1 LVKSH
6 LRSPQQRVN
15 QQSDSQQRAPETQ
28 SDSSRSGSRF
38 RFAGRV
44 VLPVLFLIAGLA
56 SYVFFSKQPPQVAE
70 PSPKPRPLEVRVE
83 ELKRKDFQVR
93 VASHGLIQAHSQV
106 NLTAQVGGRVQT
118 IRSGFDVGALF
129 EKDEVLLELDPV
141 DFEEALANAKA
152 QLAQM
157 EFNLEQ
163 ERIRAEQARLNWE
176 DLGYE
181 DEPSEMVLR
190 IPHVKLAESQLERA
204 KEQLVSAQRNLERTK
219 VRAPF
224 DGRVLSRSA
233 GLGETIGA
241 GSALGII
248 FATDYSE
255 VRLPVSTRFLA
266 DVSLPEDI
274 SDPPVEIVLKDGL
287 TERADVAWPAKIL
300 RTEGA
305 LDASTLEL
313 FAVARVDDPFGLETD
328 RVPLRIGQPVATA
341 IPGRTLP
348 DVFVIPREAVADL
361 NRIRLVDP
369 EELTLRSAVISQL
382 WADDDFL
389 VFNDPSIE
397 DGTLLVLDRL
407 MYAPDGG
414 KVEIVDDGT
423 LSEEES
429 PLNNEKMPEGDS
441 QK

>member
-1 LVKSH
+1 M
-6 LRSPQQRVN
+6 N
-15 QQSDSQQRAPETQ
+15 QQSSRQPVEPETQ
-28 SDSSRSGSRF
+28 SDSSRSVSRF

-44 VLPVLFLIAGLA
+44 VLPVVFLIAGLA
-56 SYVFFSKQPPQVAE
+56 SYALFSKQPPQVAE

-83 ELKRKDFQVR
+83 ELKRKDFQVS
-93 VASHGLIQAHSQV
+93 VATHGLIQAHSQV

-118 IRSGFDVGALF
+118 IHSGFEVGAFF
-129 EKDEVLLELDPV
+129 EKDEVLLALDPV
-141 DFEEALANAKA
+141 DFEEALVNAKA
-152 QLAQM
+152 QLAQT

-163 ERIRAEQARLNWE
+163 ERIRAKQAKLNWD

-181 DEPSEMVLR
+181 EEPSEMVLR

-204 KEQLVSAQRNLERTK
+204 KEQLLSAQRNLERTK

-233 GLGETIGA
+233 GLGQTIGA
-241 GSALGII
+241 GSPLGII
-248 FATDYSE
+248 IATDYSE
-255 VRLPVSTRFLA
+255 VRLPVSTRFLG
-266 DVSLPEDI
+266 DISLPEDL
-274 SDPPVEIVLKDGL
+274 SDPPVEIVLRDCL
-287 TERADVAWPAKIL
+287 AERANLAWPAKIL

-313 FAVARVDDPFGLETD
+313 FAVARVDDPFGLESD

-341 IPGRTLP
+341 IPGRTLT

-369 EELTLRSAVISQL
+369 EALTLRSAVISQL
-382 WADDDFL
+382 WEDDDVL

-407 MYAPDGG
+407 VYAPDGG
-414 KVEIVDDGT
+414 KVEIVNDGT

-429 PLNNEKMPEGDS
+429 SLSHEQMPEGGS